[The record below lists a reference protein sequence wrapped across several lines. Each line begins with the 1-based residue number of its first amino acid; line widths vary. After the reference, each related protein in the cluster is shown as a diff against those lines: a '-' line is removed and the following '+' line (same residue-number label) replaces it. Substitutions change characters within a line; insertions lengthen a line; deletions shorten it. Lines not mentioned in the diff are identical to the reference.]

1 MNNTQ
6 FDVIILDA
14 LDALLSKAYSAW
26 NANDGKALAAC
37 CTEDVEWIDAASS
50 KPLRG
55 RAAVAEFAGWFFQV
69 LPDGRF
75 ERPGP
80 PAVSTDGLTAY
91 QPWRLIGTNTGPI
104 NPPGFVATGRPVDLL
119 GVDQYRLR
127 GGLIARYR
135 AFYDRAELMSQLGLL
150 PLPRSRG
157 ERVMVMIQRFRR
169 WLQR

>member
-1 MNNTQ
+1 M
-6 FDVIILDA
+6 
-14 LDALLSKAYSAW
+14 
-26 NANDGKALAAC
+26 
-37 CTEDVEWIDAASS
+37 
-50 KPLRG
+50 
-55 RAAVAEFAGWFFQV
+55 

-80 PAVSTDGLTAY
+80 PAVSSDGQTTY
-91 QPWRLIGTNTGPI
+91 QPWRLTGTNTAPI

-127 GGLIARYR
+127 GGLIARYQ
-135 AFYDRAELMSQLGLL
+135 AFYDRVELMYQLGLF

-157 ERVMVMIQRFRR
+157 ERMMVMIQRVAR

>member
-6 FDVIILDA
+6 FDVITHDT
-14 LDALLSKAYSAW
+14 LDALLAKAFSAW
-26 NANDGKALAAC
+26 NANDGKTLATC
-37 CTEDVEWIDAASS
+37 CTEDVEWLDAAA
-50 KPLRG
+50 PNALRG

-80 PAVSTDGLTAY
+80 PAVSSDGRTAY
-91 QPWRLIGTNTGPI
+91 QPWRLTGTNTGPI

-127 GGLIARYR
+127 GGLIARYQ
-135 AFYDRAELMSQLGLL
+135 AFYDRVELMNQLGLL

-157 ERVMVMIQRFRR
+157 ERVMVVVQRIGQ